1 MKRTNNQKV
10 KKTDNQRNYI
20 ILFLIIVLII
30 ITYSTYFSFKNK
42 VIEKSELEI
51 KFNITNKIG
60 FDLNNTLLN
69 FGNVVLDSSSTRN
82 VQIKNNHAFDIKVNV
97 LISDDIERF
106 IAVEKTVYIKKN
118 ESKDVEFSLNVNK
131 TQDFGS
137 YSGKAVF
144 YILRA

>member
-118 ESKDVEFSLNVNK
+118 ESKDVEFSLYVNK
-131 TQDFGS
+131 IQDFGS